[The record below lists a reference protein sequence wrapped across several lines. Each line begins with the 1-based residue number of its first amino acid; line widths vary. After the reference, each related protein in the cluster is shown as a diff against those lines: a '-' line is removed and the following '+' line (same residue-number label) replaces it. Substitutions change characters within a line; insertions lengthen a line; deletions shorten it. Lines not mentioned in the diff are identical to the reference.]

1 MPKTTTKLIALL
13 ALTLFTQ
20 VGIAGAEIFQWTD
33 ARGILHFTD
42 NPYSIPENIRNSSTL
57 IVRNDLHQAG
67 GSSSQPAEP
76 VAPWAISSQ
85 ADEAGSDARRPL
97 SHIVTYSAP
106 EANIII
112 VNPNPRVKKNPC
124 VSVHDC
130 RAAFHPERSKRW
142 HIHTSTLN
150 RRSGRSLR
158 R

>member
-1 MPKTTTKLIALL
+1 MSKTTTKLIALL

-20 VGIAGAEIFQWTD
+20 AGIARAEIFQWTD

-42 NPYSIPENIRNSSTL
+42 NPHSIPENIRNSSTL
-57 IVRNDLHQAG
+57 IVRNDLHPASD
-67 GSSSQPAEP
+67 SSSQPAEP

-85 ADEAGSDARRPL
+85 AEETGSDASRPL
-97 SHIVTYSAP
+97 SHIVTYTAP

-112 VNPNPRVKKNPC
+112 VSPNTRVKKNPC

-130 RAAFHPERSKRW
+130 RAAFRPEQSKRR
-142 HIHTSTLN
+142 HIRTSTLS
-150 RRSGRSLR
+150 RGLGRSLR